1 MPQENNKKSSKKN
14 KRRTIPDNLFFQ
26 DYQWDKDYTDFIDI
40 SDNQSSISSQ
50 RNSTTTKKQNRS
62 QKTDKSSTSSQTNST
77 TTNKKSRPQDTNKKY
92 SNQNKTRRTVDQS
105 RIYLNQLFGAPSAP
119 PASRNVQSE
128 SQSPKV
134 PQPFYPGYN
143 SF

>member
-14 KRRTIPDNLFFQ
+14 KRRRFDF
-26 DYQWDKDYTDFIDI
+26 DYTDFIDI

-77 TTNKKSRPQDTNKKY
+77 TTNKKSRPRDTNKKS
-92 SNQNKTRRTVDQS
+92 SNQNQNQTRRTPEQS
-105 RIYLNQLFGAPSAP
+105 RIYLNQLFGAPNAP